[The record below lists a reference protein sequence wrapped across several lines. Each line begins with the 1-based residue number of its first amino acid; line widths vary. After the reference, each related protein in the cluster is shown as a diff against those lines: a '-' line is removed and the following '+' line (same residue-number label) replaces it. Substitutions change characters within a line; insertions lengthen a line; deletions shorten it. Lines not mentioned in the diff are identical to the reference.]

1 MHISSFSVL
10 QWDGR
15 RSCRRRG
22 KQEESL
28 VVFRAK
34 VADSKNTDLLVVSDH
49 AVGEIEKE
57 TAKGIL
63 ES

>member
-1 MHISSFSVL
+1 M
-10 QWDGR
+10 
-15 RSCRRRG
+15 
-22 KQEESL
+22 
-28 VVFRAK
+28 
-34 VADSKNTDLLVVSDH
+34 ADSKNTDLLVVSDH